1 MDKLVRKIE
10 VPLGIKAIEKAGL
23 YIVQKKDLDRLA
35 EVAADAYQDYPLHN
49 WFTKGKY
56 DAKASKLIMQI
67 SLKTMTEDAVIYAD
81 SEEINGFA
89 VWLPFGFTGSK
100 TLPFL
105 MNGGLSL
112 IFHSGFGIIGRLLTY
127 ETYAMNLKKE
137 FTENYDWY
145 LYNLSIKKD
154 AQGKGIASKLMR
166 PMLQFCDDERMVAYL
181 ETNKESNVG
190 LYRHYGFDLMKEEQI
205 PKSTVTHYAMVR
217 KPKEQKWKKRVNIKP
232 SSNKTEANKMQNE
245 KKELLKKFK
254 TVIDDLM
261 DHYEEYTDEEKAQI
275 KEIFQK
281 VAELN
286 TILDKYDIEA
296 KFDWNEYFTLV
307 GQCFD
312 STPYIF

>member
-10 VPLGIKAIEKAGL
+10 IPLAKKAIENAGL
-23 YIVQKKDLDRLA
+23 YIVQNNDLDRLA

-49 WFTKGKY
+49 WFTKGQY

-112 IFHSGFGIIGRLLTY
+112 ILHSGLGIIGRLLTY

-181 ETNKESNVG
+181 ETNKNSNVG
-190 LYRHYGFDLMKEEQI
+190 LYMHYGFDLMKEEII

-217 KPKEQKWKKRVNIKP
+217 CPIEQNQKIKR
-232 SSNKTEANKMQNE
+232 
-245 KKELLKKFK
+245 
-254 TVIDDLM
+254 
-261 DHYEEYTDEEKAQI
+261 
-275 KEIFQK
+275 
-281 VAELN
+281 
-286 TILDKYDIEA
+286 
-296 KFDWNEYFTLV
+296 
-307 GQCFD
+307 
-312 STPYIF
+312 STGNV

>member
-1 MDKLVRKIE
+1 
-10 VPLGIKAIEKAGL
+10 
-23 YIVQKKDLDRLA
+23 
-35 EVAADAYQDYPLHN
+35 
-49 WFTKGKY
+49 
-56 DAKASKLIMQI
+56 MQI
-67 SLKTMTEDAVIYAD
+67 SLRTMTEDAVIYAD

-112 IFHSGFGIIGRLLTY
+112 ILHSGLGIIGRLLTY

-154 AQGKGIASKLMR
+154 AQGKGLASRLMR

-181 ETNKESNVG
+181 ETNKEANVG

-217 KPKEQKWKKRVNIKP
+217 KPIYQE
-232 SSNKTEANKMQNE
+232 
-245 KKELLKKFK
+245 
-254 TVIDDLM
+254 
-261 DHYEEYTDEEKAQI
+261 
-275 KEIFQK
+275 
-281 VAELN
+281 
-286 TILDKYDIEA
+286 
-296 KFDWNEYFTLV
+296 
-307 GQCFD
+307 
-312 STPYIF
+312 